1 MDTPRGSLAGPH
13 WAAAAS
19 NAFSCAARC
28 HTRLG
33 SPGRPRRSAA
43 SELDARGFSLPASA
57 MLSFVPEALRGARQG
72 EGVRLIGDCR
82 VAGFAVVTDGAAARG
97 TSRRE
102 SSPAPVSEGSRVPLG
117 PVTTPGSPSS
127 PPRTF
132 RTCFPV
138 RCGRY
143 WFPGA
148 GLAALAAN
156 LHPAGGC
163 RWLIHRG
170 EPQGA
175 PAALPGGSGAGTSE
189 GGWARAPRGV
199 LRLPGPAASH
209 ADARSPGKTVRVA
222 GAV

>member
-102 SSPAPVSEGSRVPLG
+102 SSLPPASEGSRVPLG

-156 LHPAGGC
+156 LHPARGC

-175 PAALPGGSGAGTSE
+175 PRRSPRRKRGREERRREGTSAS
-189 GGWARAPRGV
+189 GGP
-199 LRLPGPAASH
+199 
-209 ADARSPGKTVRVA
+209 
-222 GAV
+222 